1 MAERIYKEH
10 LICDFG
16 INRGILDYLD
26 RMEEKLGDSFQEMDE
41 ICAINQLKVLKAFQD
56 NNINDTHFGWNTGY
70 GYDDAGREAVEKVY
84 ASIFHTEAALVR
96 PNLVNGTH
104 AIATTLFG
112 ILKPG
117 EELLEVTGTPY
128 DTLQT
133 VIGKNDAPE
142 SAFTGTLM
150 DYGIQYREVA
160 LGEDMD
166 VDLDAI
172 VNAIQPETK
181 VVAMQ
186 RSTGYDWRPAIP
198 LESLRIVTETVH
210 RLRPDII
217 VMVDNCYGE
226 FVDVQEPTDFG
237 VDVMAGSLIKNPGGG
252 LALSGGYI
260 VGRSDL
266 IERISYRLTCPGIGA
281 ECGLTFGQNRS
292 VLQGMFLA
300 PKVVNAAV
308 KGAMLCGAAYDGLGF
323 EVMPP
328 AYSKRSDIVQAIQ
341 FKDPDKTIAFCQAI
355 QSASPIDAYVTPIP
369 WDMPGYE
376 DQVIMAAGAFVQ
388 GSSIE
393 LSADAPLREPYIAYF
408 QGGLTYEHARYGII
422 KSLDTMVKKG
432 LIDVEEER

>member
-1 MAERIYKEH
+1 M
-10 LICDFG
+10 
-16 INRGILDYLD
+16 
-26 RMEEKLGDSFQEMDE
+26 
-41 ICAINQLKVLKAFQD
+41 
-56 NNINDTHFGWNTGY
+56 
-70 GYDDAGREAVEKVY
+70 
-84 ASIFHTEAALVR
+84 
-96 PNLVNGTH
+96 
-104 AIATTLFG
+104 
-112 ILKPG
+112 
-117 EELLEVTGTPY
+117 
-128 DTLQT
+128 
-133 VIGKNDAPE
+133 
-142 SAFTGTLM
+142 
-150 DYGIQYREVA
+150 
-160 LGEDMD
+160 
-166 VDLDAI
+166 
-172 VNAIQPETK
+172 
-181 VVAMQ
+181 
-186 RSTGYDWRPAIP
+186 
-198 LESLRIVTETVH
+198 
-210 RLRPDII
+210 
-217 VMVDNCYGE
+217 
-226 FVDVQEPTDFG
+226 DVQEPTDFG

-328 AYSKRSDIVQAIQ
+328 AYSKKSDIVQAIQ